1 MVAYLGEKIMIKV
14 VEYIGIILWIIYL
27 FLLINRELCRKNK
40 YIDEYNKKLIVK
52 HPFHLFRIDSIF
64 FLVVYL
70 IYNNFADVN
79 VISYIYIGIIIT
91 NIVYVIY
98 DISDNY
104 KVEKNVLKKEFINYF
119 IGFLFVIF
127 LLLFMIFSK
136 NVINV
141 YLITLIIN
149 ILIPISIWGLK
160 LLLKKE

>member
-119 IGFLFVIF
+119 MGFLFVIF

>member
-91 NIVYVIY
+91 NVVYVIY

-119 IGFLFVIF
+119 MGSLFVIF

-136 NVINV
+136 NVVNV

-149 ILIPISIWGLK
+149 ILIPICIWGLK

>member
-1 MVAYLGEKIMIKV
+1 MVVYLGEEIMIKV

-40 YIDEYNKKLIVK
+40 YIDEYNKKLIIK

-64 FLVVYL
+64 FLIVYL

>member
-127 LLLFMIFSK
+127 LLFFMIFSK
-136 NVINV
+136 NVVNV

-149 ILIPISIWGLK
+149 ILIPICIWGLK

>member
-1 MVAYLGEKIMIKV
+1 MVVYLGEEIMIKV
-14 VEYIGIILWIIYL
+14 VEYLGIILWIIYL

-119 IGFLFVIF
+119 MGFLFVIF

-136 NVINV
+136 NVVNV

-149 ILIPISIWGLK
+149 ILIPICIWGLK

>member
-1 MVAYLGEKIMIKV
+1 MVVYLGEEIMIKV

-40 YIDEYNKKLIVK
+40 YIDEYNKKLIIK

-136 NVINV
+136 NVVNV

-149 ILIPISIWGLK
+149 ILIPICIWGLK

>member
-1 MVAYLGEKIMIKV
+1 MVVYLGEEIMIKV
-14 VEYIGIILWIIYL
+14 VEYLGIILWIIYL

-119 IGFLFVIF
+119 MGFLFVIF

-136 NVINV
+136 NVVNV

>member
-119 IGFLFVIF
+119 MGFLFVIF

-136 NVINV
+136 NVVNV

-149 ILIPISIWGLK
+149 ILIPICIWGLK

>member
-1 MVAYLGEKIMIKV
+1 MIKV

-119 IGFLFVIF
+119 MGFLFVIF

-136 NVINV
+136 NVVNV

-149 ILIPISIWGLK
+149 ILIPICIWGLK

>member
-1 MVAYLGEKIMIKV
+1 MVAYLGEEIMIKV
-14 VEYIGIILWIIYL
+14 VEYLGIILWIIYL

-40 YIDEYNKKLIVK
+40 YIDEYNKKLIIK

-64 FLVVYL
+64 FLIVYL

>member
-119 IGFLFVIF
+119 MGFLFVIF
-127 LLLFMIFSK
+127 LLWFMIFSK
-136 NVINV
+136 NVVNV

-149 ILIPISIWGLK
+149 ILIPICIWGLK